1 MKFSRNVLLALAL
14 SGALTVT
21 AACGDKNQNDNGGAA
36 PAANGSTSAA
46 ASPTADAR
54 AELTSAFSKLSGVAV
69 TYTTTTDTGAVASSK
84 LTGSSD
90 PAKKA
95 NSGTM
100 TITAQG
106 QQLNGEV
113 IVAGTDL
120 YLKLSLPI
128 PGVDPK
134 KWMYIDGTK
143 TSLSKLGL
151 GSPDDPANVKGL
163 ADTIVSAE
171 RTGTGTYKGTI
182 DATKRNIPA
191 AAAAAMLQQMG
202 DAAKSVPFE
211 ATVNAEGYVTSLT
224 VKMPGAG
231 QVPPSTV
238 TSTFADF
245 GKPVTISKP
254 AATETQPAP
263 AALLA
268 QFA

>member
-1 MKFSRNVLLALAL
+1 MKSRRNVLLALAL

-21 AACGDKNQNDNGGAA
+21 AACGDKNQNGDVA

-54 AELTSAFSKLSGVAV
+54 AELTSAFSKLSGVTV
-69 TYTTTTDTGAVASSK
+69 TYTSTTDSGAMASSK

-106 QQLNGEV
+106 QQINGDV
-113 IVAGTDL
+113 IVVGTDL

-163 ADTIVSAE
+163 ADTIVSVE
-171 RTGTGTYKGTI
+171 RTGTGTYKGTL

-191 AAAAAMLQQMG
+191 AAAALLQQMG

-211 ATVNAEGYVTSLT
+211 ATVSAEGYVTSLT
-224 VKMPGAG
+224 VKMPGVG

-238 TSTFADF
+238 TSTFTDF
-245 GKPVTISKP
+245 GKPVSISKP
-254 AATETQPAP
+254 AATDVQPAP